1 MDPKNKNEKPLS
13 PEIAKL
19 TEKLSKDP
27 KSRTFVPLAEEYL
40 KSGMAEEAVIVLTDG
55 LKVHPNFHAARAML
69 GRIYLDKGQIAEAK
83 TEFEAVIKTDPE
95 NLLAHRKLA
104 RIYKNTGQL
113 DKARISCQA
122 VLMSSPKDSEMVL
135 LVGELDRIQE
145 AERARLQERSSV
157 SMESAPP
164 EMQVEQTSHSV
175 PELKT
180 EPEQAAPPPPP
191 PADSP
196 EAAGFSSPPP
206 ESVLE
211 SPPAPSPE
219 PASASP
225 EPTGA
230 ENKEALLSLED
241 ILGQPEAAPAAA
253 PEAASVPGAEMVQTP
268 EPPADEPPEKGIP
281 AEEITTEALADLY
294 IKQGNYE
301 KGISMYRRL
310 LAKEPSNQAL
320 FKKLEE
326 SVELAR
332 VLTEGPQIKKNPATV
347 PEESAAAAEPPPS
360 APAPEPVPEQPAVPT
375 DREQQKM
382 QKIQRL
388 QHWLDS
394 IKKGQ
399 GR

>member
-19 TEKLSKDP
+19 AEKLSKDP
-27 KSRTFVPLAEEYL
+27 KSRLFVPLAEEYL
-40 KSGMAEEAVIVLTDG
+40 KSGMPEEAVIVLTDG

-122 VLMSSPKDSEMVL
+122 VLMSSPKDSEMTL
-135 LVGELDRIQE
+135 LMKELDRIQE
-145 AERARLQERSSV
+145 ADQARLQERSAV
-157 SMESAPP
+157 STEAPPP
-164 EMQVEQTSHSV
+164 EMQVEQTSHAV
-175 PELKT
+175 PEST
-180 EPEQAAPPPPP
+180 VEPEQATSLPEPAAAPPEPVVLSSP
-191 PADSP
+191 SP
-196 EAAGFSSPPP
+196 EPAMEP
-206 ESVLE
+206 
-211 SPPAPSPE
+211 PPAPSPG
-219 PASASP
+219 PAATP
-225 EPTGA
+225 APAGVED
-230 ENKEALLSLED
+230 KETVLSLED
-241 ILGQPEAAPAAA
+241 ILGQPEPTPAAVTEA
-253 PEAASVPGAEMVQTP
+253 SSGPEAESVRPSEPAAEA
-268 EPPADEPPEKGIP
+268 PPDSGIP

-301 KGISMYRRL
+301 KGIAMYRRL

-332 VLTEGPQIKKNPATV
+332 VLAEGPQIQRNPVTA
-347 PEESAAAAEPPPS
+347 PGPSPAAPEPPPS

-375 DREQQKM
+375 DREQQKI